1 MLLQLPLMVMVVA
14 MAEMVEG
21 RDGMQ
26 GMRPHLES
34 ANVVVGRALE
44 DLQQQRQQQQQQQ
57 HTKLHGKH
65 ATRAIDRAAD
75 LGQRAH
81 VDTERKR
88 AVASERHSTH
98 GQNVTTS
105 TAQQG
110 GIEAG
115 QRKRRRDARL
125 QRAEESKAET
135 CSGRTRRLGA
145 TAQPS

>member
-14 MAEMVEG
+14 MAEMVKG

-34 ANVVVGRALE
+34 AHVVVGRALE
-44 DLQQQRQQQQQQQ
+44 DLQQQRQRQQQQQ

-88 AVASERHSTH
+88 AIASERHSTH
-98 GQNVTTS
+98 GHNRYS
-105 TAQQG
+105 A
-110 GIEAG
+110 A
-115 QRKRRRDARL
+115 RR
-125 QRAEESKAET
+125 Q
-135 CSGRTRRLGA
+135 
-145 TAQPS
+145 